1 MAETVNES
9 LTSVF
14 DDPERQSLMAKLKY
28 RFKGSLRT
36 ISPTIWACLW
46 ISSIE
51 KLRSIVTTASQED
64 GIEDLLLRF
73 GGVVASRLVQNWTQR
88 TRRTSNSGN
97 HSGSAS
103 GLHTPTSVRST
114 DGRSA
119 DERSKAVRRDEG
131 RCLVTK
137 AGAYNQVAHIYPYC
151 LGARFTGV
159 SRDMFWSSLSL
170 FWTKDQIKSWKD
182 VILGEKGTGN
192 CVNLVTLSATA
203 HVYWGKAL
211 FALKPISLS
220 EDKRTLEVGFYWL
233 RQFSHASWVDPLF
246 RAEHFFPRS
255 CVGNDLRLFDCK
267 TGREICSGDTIV
279 LK

>member
-1 MAETVNES
+1 MHYWCSVN
-9 LTSVF
+9 
-14 DDPERQSLMAKLKY
+14 D
-28 RFKGSLRT
+28 
-36 ISPTIWACLW
+36 
-46 ISSIE
+46 
-51 KLRSIVTTASQED
+51 
-64 GIEDLLLRF
+64 
-73 GGVVASRLVQNWTQR
+73 
-88 TRRTSNSGN
+88 SN
-97 HSGSAS
+97 
-103 GLHTPTSVRST
+103 GLQ
-114 DGRSA
+114 
-119 DERSKAVRRDEG
+119 AVRRDQG

-151 LGARFTGV
+151 LGARFSGV

-170 FWTKDQIKSWKD
+170 FWTRDQIKSWKD
-182 VILGEKGTGN
+182 VILGEKGTEN

-246 RAEHFFPRS
+246 RAEHFFPHS

-279 LK
+279 LRTPDPALYPLPSMPLLEMQWILQQVAALSGAADGCDEAETDYDNDGTDFFRSVSLKLENLLPKQTSENSPM